1 MTKIKKKH
9 LKCDFDGCERK
20 YFSTQWVLDE
30 HLKRMH
36 ANEYLCSKCARTFDS
51 ASSLNEHKKS
61 VHKGFSCHLCFVKFS
76 SQRSLFRHHQKKHE
90 NTVPVAVQICTQ
102 CNLQFATKG
111 EFNLHIVKEHTNE
124 TSFEL
129 MNQAFREKH
138 QDWRKTLATTMQPES
153 LFYGHYFQEVV
164 TFLNNQKARLKTFT
178 YNLVLVCI
186 YESPI
191 SGEINDTFRQGKLKI
206 YTK

>member
-1 MTKIKKKH
+1 
-9 LKCDFDGCERK
+9 
-20 YFSTQWVLDE
+20 
-30 HLKRMH
+30 
-36 ANEYLCSKCARTFDS
+36 
-51 ASSLNEHKKS
+51 
-61 VHKGFSCHLCFVKFS
+61 
-76 SQRSLFRHHQKKHE
+76 
-90 NTVPVAVQICTQ
+90 
-102 CNLQFATKG
+102 
-111 EFNLHIVKEHTNE
+111 
-124 TSFEL
+124 

-191 SGEINDTFRQGKLKI
+191 PGEINDTFRQGKLKYI
-206 YTK
+206 QK